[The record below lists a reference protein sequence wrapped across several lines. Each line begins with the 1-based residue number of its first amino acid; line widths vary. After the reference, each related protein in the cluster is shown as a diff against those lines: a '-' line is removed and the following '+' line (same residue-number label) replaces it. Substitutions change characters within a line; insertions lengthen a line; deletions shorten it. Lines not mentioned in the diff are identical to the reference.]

1 MPISFEGRLAR
12 AGTAVLALIFPALIH
27 AQTVSQP
34 AVINTPPCNDYN
46 IKNDPVLTAKQR
58 TCIWAGNLL
67 TSGSVFGA
75 AVSSAYGQ
83 LTDDEPSWGQGAAG
97 FAKRYGA
104 RYAQGVS
111 KATGQYLT
119 ALAFRED
126 PRRKP
131 SNCIAWKRAVC
142 AARSV
147 FAQPK
152 ESGDGY
158 RPVFSY
164 LAGAAASGF
173 VGIGFYPDSG
183 TVNLSVRRT
192 GTSLASSLLSVE
204 IAEFQPDL
212 LRFLGKRFSPKSTA
226 KQAGA
231 GSSKE

>member
-1 MPISFEGRLAR
+1 MPISLERRLA
-12 AGTAVLALIFPALIH
+12 LALVFTALLH

-34 AVINTPPCNDYN
+34 SVINTPPCNDYN
-46 IKNDPVLTAKQR
+46 IKNDRLLTAKQR

-67 TSGSVFGA
+67 TPGSVFGA

-83 LTDDEPSWGQGAAG
+83 LTDDEPSWGQGTAG

-104 RYAQGVS
+104 RYAQGMS

-119 ALAFRED
+119 ALALHED

-131 SNCIAWKRAVC
+131 SNCISLKRAVC
-142 AARSV
+142 AARSLV
-147 FAQPK
+147 AQPK
-152 ESGDGY
+152 DGPGSAY